1 MAKRKRQPK
10 PKRKPQR
17 SPTKATAAQVEERIR
32 VVIRLLSDGYGRS
45 DVVQYAAQNWNI
57 AERTVSTYLARA
69 RAYQAAA
76 RADAAEE
83 ITDQLLAVHLRTVRL
98 ATERGKLRDRTAAA
112 NSIARLLGLDATGR
126 AALAK
131 AGLDESLTKRL
142 DEADGQAADI
152 LRDVYGQ

>member
-1 MAKRKRQPK
+1 M
-10 PKRKPQR
+10 
-17 SPTKATAAQVEERIR
+17 
-32 VVIRLLSDGYGRS
+32 
-45 DVVQYAAQNWNI
+45 QYAAQNWNI